1 MLFKAIK
8 IVIDGGNY
16 EYESMLSKLDLYLL
30 GNRITESQYNELKA
44 LMDSKLPVEEPT
56 QP

>member
-30 GNRITESQYNELKA
+30 GGRITESQYNESKA
-44 LMDSKLPVEEPT
+44 LMDSKLPVKEPL